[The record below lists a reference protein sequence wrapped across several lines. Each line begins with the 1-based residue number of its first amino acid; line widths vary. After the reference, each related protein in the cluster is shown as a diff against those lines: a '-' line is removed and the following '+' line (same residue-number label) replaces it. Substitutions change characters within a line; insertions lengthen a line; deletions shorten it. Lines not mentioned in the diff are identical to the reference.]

1 MNSLISMWLLIINN
15 ALIEDATYN
24 IARYFIIN
32 YKKLDKISI
41 SKVASDCLTSPAT
54 INKFCR
60 QIGFQSYQDLKS
72 QVKYFYQ
79 IRMKQMEHRFE
90 IMDEQ
95 KLLDYLNIDA
105 KEEFQE
111 QIYQA
116 AKLIYE
122 AKQVR
127 LVGATYP
134 LALAQN
140 FQEDLI
146 MMDKLVFF
154 HQCLLF
160 RDDVS
165 FIDDELVIIVS
176 ITGRIF
182 THNQNLL
189 NKIFSSKCK
198 AILISQNLCCDI
210 NDLSLYLLLPGL
222 NDSELVNF
230 CLLATYYMIKNSYYH
245 NFYHENSCF

>member
-1 MNSLISMWLLIINN
+1 MNSLFSMWLLILNN
-15 ALIEDATYN
+15 ALVEDATYN
-24 IARYFIIN
+24 IAQYFIVN
-32 YKKLDKISI
+32 YKNLDKISI

-90 IMDEQ
+90 IMDDQ
-95 KLLDYLNIDA
+95 KLLNYLDTDA
-105 KEEFQE
+105 KKEFQE
-111 QIYQA
+111 QIDQI

-146 MMDKLVFF
+146 MMGKLVFF

-160 RDDVS
+160 CDDVS
-165 FIDDELVIIVS
+165 FVDDELVIIVS
-176 ITGRIF
+176 LTGRIF
-182 THNQNLL
+182 TYNQNLL
-189 NKIFSSKCK
+189 NKIFNSKCK
-198 AILISQNLCCDI
+198 VILISQNLCCNI
-210 NDLSLYLLLPGL
+210 NDLSMYLQLPGL

-230 CLLATYYMIKNSYYH
+230 SLLATYYMIKNSYYH
-245 NFYHENSCF
+245 NFYHNNSCF

>member
-1 MNSLISMWLLIINN
+1 MNSLFSMWLLILNN
-15 ALIEDATYN
+15 ALVEDATYN
-24 IARYFIIN
+24 IAQYFIVN
-32 YKKLDKISI
+32 YKNLDKISI

-90 IMDEQ
+90 IMDDQ
-95 KLLDYLNIDA
+95 KLLNYLDTDA
-105 KEEFQE
+105 KKEFQE
-111 QIYQA
+111 QIDQI

-146 MMDKLVFF
+146 MMGKLVFF

-160 RDDVS
+160 CDDVS
-165 FIDDELVIIVS
+165 FVDDELVIIVS
-176 ITGRIF
+176 LTGRIF
-182 THNQNLL
+182 TYNQNLL
-189 NKIFSSKCK
+189 NKIFNSKCK
-198 AILISQNLCCDI
+198 VILISQNLCCNI
-210 NDLSLYLLLPGL
+210 NDLSMYLQLPGL

-230 CLLATYYMIKNSYYH
+230 SLLATYYMIKNSYYH
-245 NFYHENSCF
+245 NFYHNNIQ

>member
-1 MNSLISMWLLIINN
+1 MNSLFSMWLLILNN
-15 ALIEDATYN
+15 ALVEDAAYN
-24 IARYFIIN
+24 IAQYFIVN
-32 YKKLDKISI
+32 YKNLDKISI

-90 IMDEQ
+90 IMDDQ

-105 KEEFQE
+105 KKEFQE
-111 QIYQA
+111 QIDQI

-146 MMDKLVFF
+146 MMGKLVFF

-160 RDDVS
+160 CDDVS
-165 FIDDELVIIVS
+165 FVDDELVIIVS
-176 ITGRIF
+176 LTGRIF
-182 THNQNLL
+182 TYNQNLL
-189 NKIFSSKCK
+189 NKIFNTTRSVVFSNFVFHFNPSFQSR
-198 AILISQNLCCDI
+198 ILTHISILFKLMLKYNW
-210 NDLSLYLLLPGL
+210 
-222 NDSELVNF
+222 
-230 CLLATYYMIKNSYYH
+230 
-245 NFYHENSCF
+245 

>member
-24 IARYFIIN
+24 IVRYFIIN

-95 KLLDYLNIDA
+95 KLLDY
-105 KEEFQE
+105 
-111 QIYQA
+111 
-116 AKLIYE
+116 
-122 AKQVR
+122 
-127 LVGATYP
+127 
-134 LALAQN
+134 
-140 FQEDLI
+140 
-146 MMDKLVFF
+146 
-154 HQCLLF
+154 
-160 RDDVS
+160 
-165 FIDDELVIIVS
+165 
-176 ITGRIF
+176 
-182 THNQNLL
+182 
-189 NKIFSSKCK
+189 
-198 AILISQNLCCDI
+198 
-210 NDLSLYLLLPGL
+210 
-222 NDSELVNF
+222 
-230 CLLATYYMIKNSYYH
+230 
-245 NFYHENSCF
+245 

>member
-1 MNSLISMWLLIINN
+1 MNSLFSMWLLILNN
-15 ALIEDATYN
+15 ALVEDATYN
-24 IARYFIIN
+24 IAQYFIVN
-32 YKKLDKISI
+32 YKNLDKISI

-90 IMDEQ
+90 IMDDQ
-95 KLLDYLNIDA
+95 KLLNYLDTDA
-105 KEEFQE
+105 KKEFQE
-111 QIYQA
+111 QIDQI

-146 MMDKLVFF
+146 MMGKLVFF
-154 HQCLLF
+154 
-160 RDDVS
+160 S
-165 FIDDELVIIVS
+165 SMPFIL
-176 ITGRIF
+176 
-182 THNQNLL
+182 
-189 NKIFSSKCK
+189 
-198 AILISQNLCCDI
+198 
-210 NDLSLYLLLPGL
+210 
-222 NDSELVNF
+222 
-230 CLLATYYMIKNSYYH
+230 
-245 NFYHENSCF
+245 